1 MENNEIKI
9 GTNRSFGIVFSIVF
23 LIIAIWPIK
32 NGNEITYWLLI
43 VSVFFLLL
51 GLLNSKILT
60 PLNKIWF
67 KFGMFLGSII
77 SPIVMGIIFFIV
89 VTPIGFIMKIFG
101 KDLLNIN
108 YNNNN
113 SYWIEKNN
121 QNSSMNKQF

>member
-1 MENNEIKI
+1 LENNEIKI